1 MVEHGHPTPESRS
14 QTVLLVDD
22 DPSMVTLCRKKLE
35 EQGFKVLQ
43 ASESP
48 EALETCIPHS
58 GPIHL
63 LLTDLLLP
71 PNRVQLSA
79 GPSKFPGMHVVQFMR
94 RLWQMRPEIVA
105 PFMSAH

>member
-22 DPSMVTLCRKKLE
+22 DPSMVALCRKKLE
-35 EQGFKVLQ
+35 EEGFKVLQ

-48 EALETCIPHS
+48 EALDTCSGHS

-63 LLTDLLLP
+63 LLTALLLP
-71 PNRVQLSA
+71 PKRRQWA
-79 GPSKFPGMHVVQFMR
+79 AAPSKLARRHGVACMR
-94 RLWQMRPEIVA
+94 RAAKSRANRRAL
-105 PFMSAH
+105 